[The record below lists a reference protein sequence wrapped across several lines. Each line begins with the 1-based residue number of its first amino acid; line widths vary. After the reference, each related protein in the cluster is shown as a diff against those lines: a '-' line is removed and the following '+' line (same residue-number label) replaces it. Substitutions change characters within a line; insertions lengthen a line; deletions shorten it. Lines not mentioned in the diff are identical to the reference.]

1 MPHKRNP
8 ENFEAIAALAEPI
21 FAAQTQLMH
30 ALLSV
35 NERDAIAWK
44 QLWLALPEIHQYV
57 DRQLTSLIAMLDGL
71 VVNVDKMQ
79 ENVARLGD
87 LVYAEDIMM
96 FLADRLGKQTAHEI
110 LFEVAQRSI
119 DQQTDF
125 LTDLMAN
132 AAVAEVTS
140 LSELKTVASFEKTT
154 VAIPTLIA
162 HVLEKEVG

>member
-1 MPHKRNP
+1 
-8 ENFEAIAALAEPI
+8 
-21 FAAQTQLMH
+21 
-30 ALLSV
+30 
-35 NERDAIAWK
+35 
-44 QLWLALPEIHQYV
+44 
-57 DRQLTSLIAMLDGL
+57 
-71 VVNVDKMQ
+71 
-79 ENVARLGD
+79 
-87 LVYAEDIMM
+87 MM

-154 VAIPTLIA
+154 VEIPTLIA